1 MPPGFVFRLSPTKLG
16 DNVSYRQWSWA
27 DVGFLPILPAT
38 LREPGGVW
46 ARTRRGVEQT
56 RNMRYLPG
64 NLYEDSTLY
73 LTFAAA
79 SYLFWT
85 TRRGEAGH
93 DRGEERRNIK
103 VA

>member
-1 MPPGFVFRLSPTKLG
+1 MVMG
-16 DNVSYRQWSWA
+16 
-27 DVGFLPILPAT
+27 VGFLPILPAT
-38 LREPGGVW
+38 FREPGGVW
-46 ARTRRGVEQT
+46 WNAARRSNKQGTCAIFLA
-56 RNMRYLPG
+56 NFYD
-64 NLYEDSTLY
+64 DSTLY